1 MERVL
6 IFNPEGDR
14 EPSKRKIV
22 FGNPTNIMEL
32 NNVKYQWAFDLYKT
46 MGFTNFWIP
55 EEIPML
61 EDKKQ
66 YERLLSEHE
75 RRAYEL
81 VLSFLIALDSYQV
94 NMLKEFAPTP

>member
-1 MERVL
+1 
-6 IFNPEGDR
+6 
-14 EPSKRKIV
+14 
-22 FGNPTNIMEL
+22 
-32 NNVKYQWAFDLYKT
+32 

-66 YERLLSEHE
+66 YEKLLSEHE

-81 VLSFLIALDSYQV
+81 VIEFFDSLRLLSG
-94 NMLKEFAPTP
+94 

>member
-1 MERVL
+1 
-6 IFNPEGDR
+6 
-14 EPSKRKIV
+14 
-22 FGNPTNIMEL
+22 
-32 NNVKYQWAFDLYKT
+32 

-81 VLSFLIALDSYQV
+81 VYELLDS
-94 NMLKEFAPTP
+94 LGFLSG